1 MVNCISFHN
10 FSITKKKA
18 FRLPIFPNTRF
29 LCVPMVDKSL
39 LFVRQL
45 IFFSGN
51 CFKLGGELFPTPTG
65 YIRFRKKFRSTRLC
79 GRRPFLHTIIPY
91 AVSAIS
97 ESVSS
102 GNSRFPCLFKI
113 SLSFCCFI
121 LHSHVLC
128 LSVAWFKVRLLRL
141 AEQPRKFFI
150 RRQAA
155 TVSIMPGTNLSNFA
169 PSNFTNSTKML
180 FLKKFFHFSLQ
191 HSENMVKW

>member
-1 MVNCISFHN
+1 
-10 FSITKKKA
+10 
-18 FRLPIFPNTRF
+18 
-29 LCVPMVDKSL
+29 MVDKSL

-51 CFKLGGELFPTPTG
+51 CFKPGGELFPTPTG
-65 YIRFRKKFRSTRLC
+65 YIRFRKKFRSTGLC
-79 GRRPFLHTIIPY
+79 GRCPFLHTIISC

-102 GNSRFPCLFKI
+102 GNSRFPCQFMI
-113 SLSFCCFI
+113 SLSVLLFHLAQPCFMSFGRMVQSEI
-121 LHSHVLC
+121 
-128 LSVAWFKVRLLRL
+128 APFGR
-141 AEQPRKFFI
+141 
-150 RRQAA
+150 AA
-155 TVSIMPGTNLSNFA
+155 VQIFYLPTSRHASGIQETNLSSFA

>member
-1 MVNCISFHN
+1 
-10 FSITKKKA
+10 
-18 FRLPIFPNTRF
+18 
-29 LCVPMVDKSL
+29 MVDKSL

-128 LSVAWFKVRLLRL
+128 PSVAWFKVRLLRL
-141 AEQPRKFFI
+141 AEQPRKIFI
-150 RRQAA
+150 RRQAT
-155 TVSIMPGTNLSNFA
+155 TVSIMPGTNLSNLLPQILQISQRCCF
-169 PSNFTNSTKML
+169 SKNFFIFRYNT
-180 FLKKFFHFSLQ
+180 LKT
-191 HSENMVKW
+191 W

>member
-29 LCVPMVDKSL
+29 LCAPMVDKSL

-51 CFKLGGELFPTPTG
+51 CFKFGGELFPTPTG

-150 RRQAA
+150 CRQVV
-155 TVSIMPGTNLSNFA
+155 TRPEFRKQICQILLPQILQIPQRCCFSKNFFIFRY
-169 PSNFTNSTKML
+169 NT
-180 FLKKFFHFSLQ
+180 LKT
-191 HSENMVKW
+191 W